1 MGIRRLIMHWLLWR
15 LNEITHAK
23 PSAGDDHLLEG
34 VPWCRSYFYTYGGF
48 GWVLN
53 LNWSEGTLCQGG
65 GGRTGKKR
73 KRQINGGSWLADVS
87 QAHSQEVDL
96 GRGNQITYK
105 DSANAERSLLCT
117 PFSNSRAGLGRV
129 WRPEGGQP
137 DVAGRGLWAGS
148 SGRGCPWASKWR
160 KGGSSPHLHCKTL
173 ASHWVAADPRRDF
186 LASTAGAGHA
196 ALRQVATGQR
206 RLDLHFGSFIHTFTH
221 SRIHRLFSCGRSW
234 WAKQSMIPRTI
245 TVPWLWGQMNGLESW
260 PLHLLVM

>member
-1 MGIRRLIMHWLLWR
+1 M
-15 LNEITHAK
+15 
-23 PSAGDDHLLEG
+23 
-34 VPWCRSYFYTYGGF
+34 
-48 GWVLN
+48 LN

-137 DVAGRGLWAGS
+137 DVAGRGL
-148 SGRGCPWASKWR
+148 
-160 KGGSSPHLHCKTL
+160 
-173 ASHWVAADPRRDF
+173 
-186 LASTAGAGHA
+186 
-196 ALRQVATGQR
+196 
-206 RLDLHFGSFIHTFTH
+206 
-221 SRIHRLFSCGRSW
+221 
-234 WAKQSMIPRTI
+234 
-245 TVPWLWGQMNGLESW
+245 
-260 PLHLLVM
+260 